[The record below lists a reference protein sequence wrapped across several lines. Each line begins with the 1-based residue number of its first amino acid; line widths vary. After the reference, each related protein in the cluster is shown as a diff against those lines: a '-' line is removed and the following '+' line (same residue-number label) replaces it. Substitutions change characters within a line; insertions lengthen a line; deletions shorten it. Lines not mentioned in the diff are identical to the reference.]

1 MQKVRK
7 FHEKMELAV
16 DQPFSKELLE
26 FRMKLIFEEVQ
37 ELAEVGFQLEGNIDQ
52 GETYVLM
59 QDFLKELCDVVYV
72 LKGTAVSF
80 GLNFDKA
87 YNLVHKSNMSKYPF
101 TKCEHGKVLKGK
113 NYKPPVLEELSLIH
127 I

>member
-7 FHEKMELAV
+7 FHEKMEMAI

-26 FRMKLIFEEVQ
+26 FRMKLILEEVQ
-37 ELAEVGFQLEGNIDQ
+37 ELAEAGFQLEGNIDQ
-52 GETYVLM
+52 GELHVLM
-59 QDFLKELCDVVYV
+59 QDFLKEICDVVYV

-80 GLNFDKA
+80 GLNFDMA

-113 NYKPPVLEELSLIH
+113 NYKPPVLEECV
-127 I
+127 

>member
-1 MQKVRK
+1 MKKVRE
-7 FHEKMELAV
+7 FHEKMELAI

-26 FRMKLIFEEVQ
+26 LRMRLIFEEVQ
-37 ELAEVGFQLEGNIDQ
+37 ELAEVGLDLEGNLDL
-52 GETYVLM
+52 EERHVMM
-59 QDFLKELCDVVYV
+59 QDFLKEMCDVVYV

-80 GLNFDKA
+80 GMDFDRA

-113 NYKPPVLEELSLIH
+113 NYKPPVLEECV
-127 I
+127 

>member
-1 MQKVRK
+1 MEKVRK

-26 FRMKLIFEEVQ
+26 FRMKLIFEEVK
-37 ELAEVGFQLEGNIDQ
+37 ELAEAGFQLEGNIDQ

-80 GLNFDKA
+80 GLNFDTA

-101 TKCEHGKVLKGK
+101 TKCEHGKILKGK
-113 NYKPPVLEELSLIH
+113 NYKPPVLEECV
-127 I
+127 

>member
-1 MQKVRK
+1 MKKVRK

-26 FRMKLIFEEVQ
+26 FRMKLIFEEVK

-72 LKGTAVSF
+72 LKGTAVSL
-80 GLNFDKA
+80 GLDFDKA
-87 YNLVHKSNMSKYPF
+87 YNLVHKSNMSKLPIV
-101 TKCEHGKVLKGK
+101 KCEHGKLLKGK
-113 NYKPPVLEELSLIH
+113 NYKPPVLEECV
-127 I
+127 

>member
-7 FHEKMELAV
+7 FHEKMEMAI

-26 FRMKLIFEEVQ
+26 FRMKLIFEEVK

-80 GLNFDKA
+80 GLDFDKA
-87 YNLVHKSNMSKYPF
+87 YNLVHKSNMSKLPVV
-101 TKCEHGKVLKGK
+101 KCEHGKVLKGK
-113 NYKPPVLEELSLIH
+113 NYKPPVLEECV
-127 I
+127 

>member
-37 ELAEVGFQLEGNIDQ
+37 ELAEAGFQLEGNIDQ

-80 GLNFDKA
+80 GLDFD
-87 YNLVHKSNMSKYPF
+87 
-101 TKCEHGKVLKGK
+101 
-113 NYKPPVLEELSLIH
+113 LSLIH

>member
-1 MQKVRK
+1 
-7 FHEKMELAV
+7 MELAV

-37 ELAEVGFQLEGNIDQ
+37 ELAEAGFQLEGNIGQ

-80 GLNFDKA
+80 GLDFDKA
-87 YNLVHKSNMSKYPF
+87 YNLVHKSNMSKLPVV
-101 TKCEHGKVLKGK
+101 KCEHGKVLKGK
-113 NYKPPVLEELSLIH
+113 NYKPPVLEECV
-127 I
+127 

>member
-26 FRMKLIFEEVQ
+26 FRMKLILEEVQ
-37 ELAEVGFQLEGNIDQ
+37 ELAEAGFRLEGDIDQ
-52 GETYVLM
+52 GETYVLL
-59 QDFLKELCDVVYV
+59 QDFLKEMCDVVYV

-80 GLNFDKA
+80 GMDFNKA

-113 NYKPPVLEELSLIH
+113 NYKPPVLEECV
-127 I
+127 

>member
-1 MQKVRK
+1 MEKVRK
-7 FHEKMELAV
+7 FHEKMELAI

-80 GLNFDKA
+80 GMDFDTA
-87 YNLVHKSNMSKYPF
+87 FNLVHKANMSKLPL
-101 TKCEHGKVLKGK
+101 TKDEKGKVLKGK
-113 NYKPPVLEELSLIH
+113 NYQLPDLEGCV
-127 I
+127 

>member
-26 FRMKLIFEEVQ
+26 FRMKLILEEVQ
-37 ELAEVGFQLEGNIDQ
+37 ELAEAGFQLEGNIDQ
-52 GETYVLM
+52 AETYVLM
-59 QDFLKELCDVVYV
+59 QDFLKEMCDVVYV

-113 NYKPPVLEELSLIH
+113 NYKPPVLEECV
-127 I
+127 

>member
-1 MQKVRK
+1 MKKVRE
-7 FHEKMELAV
+7 FHEKMELAI

-26 FRMKLIFEEVQ
+26 LRMRLIFEEVQ
-37 ELAEVGFQLEGNIDQ
+37 ELAEVGLDLEGNLDL
-52 GETYVLM
+52 EERHVLM
-59 QDFLKELCDVVYV
+59 QDFLKEMCDVVYV

-80 GLNFDKA
+80 GMNFDKA

-113 NYKPPVLEELSLIH
+113 NYKPPVLEECV
-127 I
+127 

>member
-26 FRMKLIFEEVQ
+26 FRMKLIFEEVK
-37 ELAEVGFQLEGNIDQ
+37 ELAEAGFQLEGNIDQ
-52 GETYVLM
+52 GETYVLI

-87 YNLVHKSNMSKYPF
+87 YNLVHKSNMSKLPVV
-101 TKCEHGKVLKGK
+101 KCEHGKVLKGK
-113 NYKPPVLEELSLIH
+113 NYKPPVLEECV
-127 I
+127 